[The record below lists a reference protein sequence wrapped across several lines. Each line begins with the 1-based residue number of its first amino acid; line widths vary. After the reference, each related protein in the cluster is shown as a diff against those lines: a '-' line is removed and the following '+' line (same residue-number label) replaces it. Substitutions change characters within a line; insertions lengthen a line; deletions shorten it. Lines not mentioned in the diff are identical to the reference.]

1 MIRHQGVPAWLA
13 ALGLALFV
21 AIPAAAADRGKLRA
35 FLDITGYDVVIE
47 SLQLGAMAG
56 PGMTGDM
63 PGAFG
68 RRYRKLAEEVF
79 DPAQMVE
86 RALDIL
92 VAVMPDELVDAG
104 ADLYASDLGQRLVAV
119 ENAAH
124 MTEGA
129 TKYEEGMALVA
140 AMAEEN
146 PARLDLLRAMD
157 AAIDSGNTGRRAMV
171 EIQVR
176 FLLAAMAAGASDLEM
191 TETELRDMLMQQ
203 AVEAAPRTEALA
215 LMSNAWTYREISD
228 DDLAAYV
235 AALESPAIRGVYE
248 VLNATQFQIMIERYE
263 LLGTRLSE
271 LRPEQEL

>member
-1 MIRHQGVPAWLA
+1 MTRHQGVPAWLA
-13 ALGLALFV
+13 ALCLALFV

-63 PGAFG
+63 PDAFG
-68 RRYRKLAEEVF
+68 RQYGRLAEEVF
-79 DPAQMVE
+79 DPAEMVE

-92 VAVMPDELVDAG
+92 VAVMPDGLVDAG

-124 MTEGA
+124 MTDGA

-215 LMSNAWTYREISD
+215 LMSNAWTYRDITD

-235 AALESPAIRGVYE
+235 AALESPGIRGVYE